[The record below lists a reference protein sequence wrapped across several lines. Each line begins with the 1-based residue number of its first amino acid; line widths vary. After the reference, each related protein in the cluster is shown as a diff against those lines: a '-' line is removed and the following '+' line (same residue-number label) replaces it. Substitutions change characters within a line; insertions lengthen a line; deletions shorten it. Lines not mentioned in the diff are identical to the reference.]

1 VRNAMRCN
9 ERIAR
14 REVDAITLGQLIS
27 YVNAADDAP
36 IH

>member
-1 VRNAMRCN
+1 MKCN
-9 ERIAR
+9 ERIPR